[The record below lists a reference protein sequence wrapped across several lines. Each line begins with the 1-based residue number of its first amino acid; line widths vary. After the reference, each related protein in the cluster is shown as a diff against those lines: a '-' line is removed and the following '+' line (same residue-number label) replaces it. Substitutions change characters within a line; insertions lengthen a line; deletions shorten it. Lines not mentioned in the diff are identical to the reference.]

1 MPARVQ
7 ILVAALLFGTTGTAQ
22 ALAGVGPP
30 PAVGS
35 ARIVVGGAALAVVA
49 ALRGELR
56 GLAAA
61 RTLVVVAALGVAG
74 YQLAFFAAVR
84 STGVAVGTV
93 VAIGLATVVTG
104 ALEWAIEGT
113 PPPRRWIAAT
123 TLAIAGVVLLAVA
136 SGADAAIRPAGI
148 ALAVAAAVGY
158 ALYAVVCK
166 RLLRLGHAPGGVM
179 GASFGLA
186 GLLLVPVLVAA
197 GPAQLASPAGV
208 GLALYLGLLPTTA
221 AYLLYARGL
230 RRVTAGEATTIGLA
244 EPLAAAVLGAAVL
257 HERLG
262 PPALAGGGLVLA
274 GLLALTLRLP
284 GLRAAKPV
292 LSET

>member
-7 ILVAALLFGTTGTAQ
+7 ILAAALLFGTTGTAQ

-30 PAVGS
+30 LAVGS
-35 ARIVVGGAALAVVA
+35 ARIVVGGTALAAAA

-56 GLAAA
+56 GLAGAG
-61 RTLVVVAALGVAG
+61 RLVVLAALGVAG

-84 STGVAVGTV
+84 STGVAIGTV

-113 PPPRRWIAAT
+113 VPPRRWIAAT
-123 TLAIAGVVLLAVA
+123 TLAVAGVGVLALAA
-136 SGADAAIRPAGI
+136 ATDAAIEPAGI
-148 ALAVAAAVGY
+148 GLAVLAAVGY
-158 ALYAVVCK
+158 ALYAVLCK

-186 GLLLVPVLVAA
+186 GLLLVPILVAL
-197 GPAQLASPAGV
+197 GPGQLASPAGL
-208 GLALYLGLLPTTA
+208 GIALYLGLLPTAA

-230 RRVTAGEATTIGLA
+230 RRVSAGEATTIGLA
-244 EPLAAAVLGAAVL
+244 EPLTAALLGAAVL
-257 HERLG
+257 REALG
-262 PPALAGGGLVLA
+262 AAALAGGGLVLA
-274 GLLALTLRLP
+274 GLVVLVARPTRLRP
-284 GLRAAKPV
+284 PKAV